1 MYRSADCSVHQLM
14 HHRVING
21 CVDDD
26 RSGANNRRNFVR
38 FGVVSQ
44 MRFATGMAI
53 AVLRG
58 AQ

>member
-1 MYRSADCSVHQLM
+1 MVAVDDYGALKHVYERL
-14 HHRVING
+14 
-21 CVDDD
+21 DDD

-38 FGVVSQ
+38 FRVVSQ